1 MFSRVA
7 GANRPRGAILALA
20 LVALAARVS
29 LANAESSANASCR
42 TGDECDAD
50 DAFPDGSSERAAHP
64 PSPPPIRSPRRP
76 SAILAAPFEDDRSAP
91 STPADSNAN
100 RNLPRHLF
108 RPLPFLPD
116 PDASSSAPP
125 LAVGAHVTSG
135 SPCPPPP
142 SGICLSLPYR
152 ADVVAP
158 APDASRRD
166 CRGSFVYR
174 AACGALRAGD
184 AAKSVLAFFGGST
197 RREGR
202 VIGARPRDLTT
213 ASRLAADV
221 PTHAPSADVELD
233 HSLAMVCR
241 VRDEKTCATVY
252 DLQREYDDAHVE
264 MTSASL
270 AAEAAFDAYEAAK
283 ATCEDAAR
291 KVADVDAAA
300 RAGAEVCRERVV
312 EVEATVLAAT
322 LRDARERLVDSRG
335 EDGGKCDRE
344 DLFETAAALR
354 GEDEDGSVSRA
365 RGKVVRVDRLL
376 EDGTPVTVG
385 DDANSSSIVLSTGY
399 VMPEAYFE
407 ACGRVIEHLDA
418 MIDLLGGAQ
427 RVRENVCSEY
437 TPAEVNAMRAE
448 SRGACAGVPEKKH
461 AYARALEKAQ
471 AARAREWSACTASS
485 SAKKNARRALASLD
499 EIIAETAA
507 AGGNEKARAAVKS
520 SSRSFAA
527 SCPATASTTTSSP
540 FDAATVKS
548 LDDGAN
554 AAATTMS
561 STSALVAALGAYA
574 SAGASPNADA
584 VAAFSDAF
592 ARRVATTASTREV
605 ANALSAFAR
614 VGVVPSASA
623 ATAANRVV
631 ATRANDDAALADVV
645 AALHAFADVPI
656 RPSPA
661 AFRALFTALERESS
675 RADVADVADALR
687 AFAAAASASDI
698 AVAFPPATRDAL
710 AAAVARDA
718 PRASPEEIALAIVAY
733 GEMRAPAGRVVRT
746 RAFVSRRGERRVGA
760 RGAARFQNRA
770 SPAPRATPSPTRS
783 SRPRV
788 RIVSE
793 TSPRCWTRT
802 PTRGRRPRATR
813 SSRSEVPSRASRRIR
828 PRRRR
833 DSSPPRFARTPTPT
847 SNTPTRDARSSPP
860 RRARRR
866 RVRSSA

>member
-1 MFSRVA
+1 M
-7 GANRPRGAILALA
+7 
-20 LVALAARVS
+20 
-29 LANAESSANASCR
+29 
-42 TGDECDAD
+42 
-50 DAFPDGSSERAAHP
+50 
-64 PSPPPIRSPRRP
+64 
-76 SAILAAPFEDDRSAP
+76 
-91 STPADSNAN
+91 
-100 RNLPRHLF
+100 
-108 RPLPFLPD
+108 
-116 PDASSSAPP
+116 
-125 LAVGAHVTSG
+125 
-135 SPCPPPP
+135 
-142 SGICLSLPYR
+142 
-152 ADVVAP
+152 
-158 APDASRRD
+158 
-166 CRGSFVYR
+166 
-174 AACGALRAGD
+174 
-184 AAKSVLAFFGGST
+184 
-197 RREGR
+197 
-202 VIGARPRDLTT
+202 
-213 ASRLAADV
+213 
-221 PTHAPSADVELD
+221 
-233 HSLAMVCR
+233 
-241 VRDEKTCATVY
+241 
-252 DLQREYDDAHVE
+252 
-264 MTSASL
+264 
-270 AAEAAFDAYEAAK
+270 
-283 ATCEDAAR
+283 
-291 KVADVDAAA
+291 ADVDAAA

-471 AARAREWSACTASS
+471 AARARVERLYGELLREEER
-485 SAKKNARRALASLD
+485 ARRALASLD

-561 STSALVAALGAYA
+561 STSALVAALDAYA

-687 AFAAAASASDI
+687 AFAAASAGERHRRRVS
-698 AVAFPPATRDAL
+698 
-710 AAAVARDA
+710 ARDA
-718 PRASPEEIALAIVAY
+718 RRARRRRRAGRAARASPEEIALAIVAY
-733 GEMRAPAGRVVRT
+733 GEMRANPPDALY
-746 RAFVSRRGERRVGA
+746 E
-760 RGAARFQNRA
+760 
-770 SPAPRATPSPTRS
+770 
-783 SRPRV
+783 RV
-788 RIVSE
+788 RSFHDAASVASALGAHAISKSRVAGATRDAVSDAIVASAR
-793 TSPRCWTRT
+793 SYRLRDVAAVLDAHADAGAT
-802 PTRGRRPRATR
+802 PTRDAIVALGGAVTRVAANPTASPPR
-813 SSRSEVPSRASRRIR
+813 SSP
-828 PRRRR
+828 
-833 DSSPPRFARTPTPT
+833 PPRFARTRRRRRR
-847 SNTPTRDARSSPP
+847 TRR
-860 RRARRR
+860 RETRARRR
-866 RVRSSA
+866 RGARGEEGSDRRPERR

>member
-1 MFSRVA
+1 M
-7 GANRPRGAILALA
+7 
-20 LVALAARVS
+20 
-29 LANAESSANASCR
+29 
-42 TGDECDAD
+42 
-50 DAFPDGSSERAAHP
+50 
-64 PSPPPIRSPRRP
+64 
-76 SAILAAPFEDDRSAP
+76 
-91 STPADSNAN
+91 
-100 RNLPRHLF
+100 
-108 RPLPFLPD
+108 
-116 PDASSSAPP
+116 
-125 LAVGAHVTSG
+125 GAHVTSG

-283 ATCEDAAR
+283 ATCEDAA
-291 KVADVDAAA
+291 KNVADVDAAA

-312 EVEATVLAAT
+312 EVEATTLAAT

-344 DLFETAAALR
+344 DLFETTAALR
-354 GEDEDGSVSRA
+354 GEDEDGSGSSRA

-437 TPAEVNAMRAE
+437 TPAEVNAMRSE

-471 AARAREWSACTASS
+471 AARARVERLYGELLREEER
-485 SAKKNARRALASLD
+485 ARRALASLD

-561 STSALVAALGAYA
+561 SSSALVAALDAYA
-574 SAGASPNADA
+574 SVGASPNADA

-687 AFAAAASASDI
+687 AFAAAASASDV
-698 AVAFPPATRDAL
+698 AVAFPRATRDAL

-733 GEMRAPAGRVVRT
+733 GEMRANPPDALY
-746 RAFVSRRGERRVGA
+746 E
-760 RGAARFQNRA
+760 
-770 SPAPRATPSPTRS
+770 
-783 SRPRV
+783 RV
-788 RIVSE
+788 RSFHDAASVASALRAHAISKSRVA
-793 TSPRCWTRT
+793 
-802 PTRGRRPRATR
+802 GATR
-813 SSRSEVPSRASRRIR
+813 DAVSDAIVASARSYRL
-828 PRRRR
+828 R
-833 DSSPPRFARTPTPT
+833 DVAAVLDAHADAGA
-847 SNTPTRDARSSPP
+847 TPTRDAIVALGGAVTRVAANPTASPP
-860 RRARRR
+860 RFVAAAIRAYADAEVEHADARRALVAAAAREAKKGPIVGLNAADLAATIVGLAKTGAFAAPTAETTAVVAAAEDVASKMTPDDAAAARDALAGDAARWAPKNARDALERAAVGGYPSRGGRGDAPR
-866 RVRSSA
+866 RG